1 MNLSPR
7 SVETPLG
14 RLHIQVGDT
23 DGPVMLFWPSL
34 LMTGDM
40 WLDQA
45 AIHAEHYRVV
55 LIDPPGAGRSTA
67 LTRGFSFDE
76 CAQCVVA
83 ILDHLDV
90 SSAVFVGNSWGGMIG
105 GTLAARHP
113 KRIDAAVLMNC
124 TGSAVALKQK
134 LEYRL
139 LSTVVRLAGGIPRQ
153 MEPIAIAAFTGPTS
167 RQQRPEVIA
176 RIRDTLRKTNG
187 RSAHWAIRSVVPNRP
202 DQLELLSTI
211 PIPVL
216 VIAGA
221 EDATFPVAETR
232 QMAQAIP
239 GARFEVLN
247 GIAHL
252 AGLEDPTRIAALVTD
267 FLEQH

>member
-1 MNLSPR
+1 M
-7 SVETPLG
+7 
-14 RLHIQVGDT
+14 HIGDT

-105 GTLAARHP
+105 GTVATSTAGSSSAATIWR
-113 KRIDAAVLMNC
+113 KLDSMRARALSRM
-124 TGSAVALKQK
+124 TTLGS
-134 LEYRL
+134 
-139 LSTVVRLAGGIPRQ
+139 
-153 MEPIAIAAFTGPTS
+153 
-167 RQQRPEVIA
+167 
-176 RIRDTLRKTNG
+176 
-187 RSAHWAIRSVVPNRP
+187 
-202 DQLELLSTI
+202 
-211 PIPVL
+211 
-216 VIAGA
+216 
-221 EDATFPVAETR
+221 
-232 QMAQAIP
+232 
-239 GARFEVLN
+239 
-247 GIAHL
+247 
-252 AGLEDPTRIAALVTD
+252 
-267 FLEQH
+267 